1 VSQDDTTI
9 HHLTVDKGGERVDK
23 YLAAALADLSRSAI
37 QRLIDE
43 GEVTLNGEVPKP
55 AEDVSVGDEI
65 VVRVP
70 PPEPVTMVPQDLPL
84 DVLYEDADIIVV
96 NKRAGRVVHPGA
108 GHPDGTLA
116 NAILGHCPDLRG
128 VGGKLRPGIVHRLD
142 KDTSGVLVV
151 AKHDKAIRY
160 LQRQFKHR
168 TVEKTYVALL
178 IGNLAEP
185 EGFIEAPVGRHPVR
199 RKRMAVIPDGKMART
214 RWSVAQRLQDTD
226 GRLYTLIEVGLLT
239 GRTHQI
245 RVHFK
250 WLGYP
255 LVGDETYGSRR
266 DPLDAPRQFLH
277 ARDLTIT
284 HPITEERMTFTA
296 PLPEDLQAVL
306 AGLTPVS

>member
-1 VSQDDTTI
+1 MNQNDATI
-9 HHLTVDKGGERVDK
+9 HRLNVTEGGERIDK
-23 YLAAALADLSRSAI
+23 YLAEALSDLSRSAI

-43 GEVTLNGEVPKP
+43 GEVTLNEEVPK
-55 AEDVSVGDEI
+55 ASADVAAGDEI

-70 PPEPVTMVPQDLPL
+70 PPEPVEMVPQDLPL
-84 DVLYEDADIIVV
+84 DVLHEDADIIVV
-96 NKRAGRVVHPGA
+96 NKHAGRVVHPGA

-151 AKHDKAIRY
+151 AKHDAAIRD

-178 IGNLAEP
+178 IGDLAEP
-185 EGFIEAPVGRHPVR
+185 EGFIEAPVGRHPAR
-199 RKRMAVIPDGKMART
+199 RQRMAVVPGGKMART
-214 RWSVAQRLQDTD
+214 RWSVAQRLRDAD
-226 GRLYTLIEVGLLT
+226 RRRYTLVEVGLLT

-245 RVHFK
+245 RVHFH

-255 LVGDETYGSRR
+255 LVGDETYGPRR
-266 DPLDAPRQFLH
+266 DPLAAPRQFLH
-277 ARDLTIT
+277 ARDLTLT
-284 HPITEERMTFTA
+284 HPITGERMTFTA
-296 PLPEDLQAVL
+296 PLPDDLRSVL
-306 AGLTPVS
+306 DELTPVS